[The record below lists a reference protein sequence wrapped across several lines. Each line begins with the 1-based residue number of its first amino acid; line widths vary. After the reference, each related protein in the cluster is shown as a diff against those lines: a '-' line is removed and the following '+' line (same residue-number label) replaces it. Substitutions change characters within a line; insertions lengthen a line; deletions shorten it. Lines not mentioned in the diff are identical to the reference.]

1 MKASVAMFAY
11 NHAKYI
17 GQAIESVLAQETE
30 FDFELVIGE
39 DRSTD
44 ETRRI
49 VREYKQRYPDRIRP
63 FLNEKNLGPIANFKK
78 TFEACQGRY
87 VATLDGDDYWTYPGK
102 LQRQV
107 SFLDTHSDHA
117 VCFHSAMMVW
127 EAAGREPAVHR
138 PPGPKST
145 YNVEDL
151 LVHDFIATS
160 SAVVRRACLPA
171 LPDWWASVPVFD
183 WPFFV
188 LNALSGRIG
197 YIDECWSAY
206 RQHEQGA
213 YSALP
218 QERQMEQNIA
228 VMRIF
233 RGVLGPSYEALLT
246 RALSSRYLTL
256 AMHYRAKGDAK
267 QAKRSALM
275 SIRESDSGWWSRW
288 RTRLKTTAYVNVP
301 GLYRYVANRRAASCR

>member
-11 NHAKYI
+11 NHAKFI

-49 VREYKQRYPDRIRP
+49 VREYKQRYSDRIRL
-63 FLNEKNLGPIANFKK
+63 FLNDRNLGSIANFKK
-78 TFEACQGRY
+78 TFEACQGQY

-107 SFLDTHSDHA
+107 SFLDTHPDHA
-117 VCFHSAMMVW
+117 ISFHSAMMVW

-138 PPGPKST
+138 PPGQKST
-145 YNVEDL
+145 YHVEDL
-151 LVHDFIATS
+151 LVHDFVATS

-188 LNALSGRIG
+188 LNALGGRIG

-206 RQHEQGA
+206 RQHEQGV

-218 QERQMEQNIA
+218 QEQQMEQNIA
-228 VMRIF
+228 VIRIF
-233 RGVLGPSYEALLT
+233 RGVLGPRYEALLT

-256 AMHYRAKGDAK
+256 AMLYREKGDAK
-267 QAKRSALM
+267 QAKQSALM
-275 SIRESDSGWWSRW
+275 SVQESATGWWSRW
-288 RTRLKTTAYVNVP
+288 RARLKAMAYMNVP
-301 GLYRYVANRRAASCR
+301 GLYRYVANRRAAC